1 MAVSKAQQSPGII
14 DLNRFRVTCSN
25 CNLSEL
31 CLPRGIDKENLSK
44 LANTVRQSGIYEAGH
59 FLFRAGDPFKSLVAI
74 RTGAIKLYVVDDN
87 GEEQILGFYFPGE
100 LLGLDAIETDTHT
113 CNAVALETS
122 SFCAFPY
129 SKLDELCKTIPEL
142 RVQMFKFMSRE
153 LSLENRLLLTL
164 GKRNA
169 DEKLATFLIT
179 LSERFKRMGYSA
191 TEFHL
196 AMSRQDIGNYLGL
209 TIETVSRVLSRF
221 NKEGLVRI
229 DRKQVKL
236 LDVDALK
243 RLSVT
248 YCEDTKKNPST

>member
-1 MAVSKAQQSPGII
+1 MAVSKAQQSPAII

-31 CLPRGIDKENLSK
+31 CLPRGIDKDNLSK

-142 RVQMFKFMSRE
+142 RTQMFKFMSRE

-169 DEKLATFLIT
+169 DEKL
-179 LSERFKRMGYSA
+179 
-191 TEFHL
+191 EFHL

-236 LDVDALK
+236 LDVDTLK

-248 YCEDTKKNPST
+248 YCEETKKNPST